1 MILITL
7 NRQFFHKYSCVNF
20 EYIFAGKQF
29 SFQKIMDVW
38 FQEYLWGFFSSI
50 TQWKR
55 IQYLIW

>member
-29 SFQKIMDVW
+29 SFQKKIMDV
-38 FQEYLWGFFSSI
+38 
-50 TQWKR
+50 
-55 IQYLIW
+55 